1 MALLQLITACLCTPV
16 LAGGL
21 QILPPT
27 LRTSEPSQGAVWQ
40 ANKSPKT
47 IYIES
52 SLASKADT
60 DGLSLIPPSGHDFAK
75 LFQHDISEL
84 TGVNWTLQR
93 VDHLPNPANAS
104 GILLGLFTGNTSSLT
119 YENGDPTSEGY
130 ELVVSPTGAFIGGT
144 GARGMWWGTRTLL
157 QLLLTGNGTVPA
169 GRSVDAPAYATRGF
183 MLDAGRKWYAPAFLK
198 ELCSFA
204 SFFKM
209 SEFHYHLS
217 DNYPLNRGQNASW
230 QDVYSHFSLRPEDES
245 LLPILHGRENET
257 LSREDFADL
266 QSHCASRGVTVI
278 PEIEAPGH
286 CLYLTKW
293 KPELSLPKRDLLNL
307 SHPDT
312 IPTVKRI
319 WSEFLPWFETKEV
332 HVGADEYDATL
343 ADDYIGFVNEMSS
356 FINSTTGKR
365 IRIWGTNEPSENRTI
380 SKDVVI
386 QHWQYGESDP
396 VLLADNDYDVI
407 NSEDWWAY
415 MSLKNDHM
423 PILPA
428 RYPQFYN
435 ETRVLN
441 FANEPEWQ
449 WTPADFNPFNKT
461 MQLPDSS
468 PSNKG
473 AILAAWNDNGPDA
486 STQLEA
492 YYAMRR
498 GIALVGARAW
508 SGSRGAELVEEGV
521 ASSIDFFTPLAP
533 GQNLERIV
541 KKSKSTCKSP
551 LFSWSR
557 SSNDS
562 EAVHLDHGSKGM
574 NYTLTLAATGPFILS
589 GPDTALSLDESG
601 TLVFTADGWPYP
613 LRSVSEQ
620 DAMQL
625 DPGHPGRIWS
635 NVSTSTH
642 EAVTVSKLP
651 ANITITAD
659 VLHGSMAW
667 INGQFAGRFEV
678 FVYGGRNTLFSW
690 SQMALVAPL
699 EDVKGPGL
707 QGVVLEGTANLAT

>member
-1 MALLQLITACLCTPV
+1 MALLQLITAFLCTPV

-21 QILPPT
+21 QLLPPT
-27 LRTSEPSQGAVWQ
+27 LRTLDSSSGAVWQ
-40 ANKSPKT
+40 VNKSPKI
-47 IYIES
+47 IYIEN
-52 SLASKADT
+52 SLASKADI
-60 DGLSLIPPSGHDFAK
+60 DGLTLIPPSGHDFAK
-75 LFQHDISEL
+75 LLQQDISEL

-93 VDHLPNPANAS
+93 VDRLPSPANAS
-104 GILLGLFTGNTSSLT
+104 GILLGSFTSNASSLT
-119 YENGDPTSEGY
+119 YENGNPTSEGY
-130 ELVVSPTGAFIGGT
+130 ELVVSSSGAFIGGT

-157 QLLLTGNGTVPA
+157 QLLLVGNGTLPT
-169 GRSVDAPAYATRGF
+169 GRSIDAPAYATRGF

-230 QDVYSHFSLRPEDES
+230 QDVYSHFSLRPQDES

-257 LSREDFADL
+257 LSRDDFADL

-293 KPELSLPKRDLLNL
+293 KPELSLTKRDLLNL

-365 IRIWGTNEPSENRTI
+365 IRIWGTNEPSENKTI

-396 VLLADNDYDVI
+396 VLLANNDYDVI

-441 FANEPEWQ
+441 FANEPKWQ

-461 MQLPDSS
+461 MQLPDNS
-468 PSNKG
+468 PANRG

-508 SGSRGAELVEEGV
+508 SGSRGAELVDEGV
-521 ASSIDFFTPLAP
+521 APSIDFFTPLAP
-533 GQNLERIV
+533 GQNLERV
-541 KKSKSTCKSP
+541 VTKSKSTRKGP
-551 LFSWSR
+551 LVSWSR
-557 SSNDS
+557 SANDS
-562 EAVHLDHGSKGM
+562 ESVHLGHGSKGM
-574 NYTLTLAATGPFILS
+574 NYTLTLAVTGPFTLS
-589 GPDTALSLDESG
+589 GPDTALSLDEGGS
-601 TLVFTADGWPYP
+601 LSFTADGWPYP

-620 DAMQL
+620 DAIQL

-651 ANITITAD
+651 ANVTIVTD

-667 INGQFAGRFEV
+667 IDGHFAGRFEV

-690 SQMALVAPL
+690 SQMAFVAPL
-699 EDVKGPGL
+699 EDVLGPGIQNL
-707 QGVVLEGTANLAT
+707 VVDNLANFTS